1 MVTLNLLFQL
11 TGTTTTHF
19 TNIVVPTRWLLSVNL
34 ISFILKT
41 KALQIILKCL
51 NQVQCD
57 QMLE

>member
-11 TGTTTTHF
+11 TGTTKTHF